1 MKKSGLMF
9 ALASVLALALGGCA
23 STGMEAAAEGTP
35 VDLRNAQVT
44 TKTMDNGDL
53 VDEYRVAGQVR
64 MVRVKPVRGAA
75 YYLYDRDGDGHMD
88 NDKDGISPVYW
99 KLYSW

>member
-1 MKKSGLMF
+1 MKTKGLLLAA
-9 ALASVLALALGGCA
+9 ALAGAGMLGGCA
-23 STGMEAAAEGTP
+23 TGVGMDGAP
-35 VDLRNAQVT
+35 MDLKDAQVT
-44 TKTMDNGDL
+44 TKTMGNGDR

-64 MVRVKPVRGAA
+64 MVKVSPTRGAP

-99 KLYSW
+99 KIYSW

>member
-1 MKKSGLMF
+1 MKMSGLIP
-9 ALASVLALALGGCA
+9 ALASVMALALAGCA
-23 STGMEAAAEGTP
+23 SSGVDADGAPM
-35 VDLRNAQVT
+35 DLRNAEVST
-44 TKTMDNGDL
+44 RTMDNGDL

>member
-1 MKKSGLMF
+1 MKNPASLLAGLLC
-9 ALASVLALALGGCA
+9 AGLLTLAGCA
-23 STGMEAAAEGTP
+23 SSGVGADGAPLDLSKAE
-35 VDLRNAQVT
+35 VS
-44 TKTMDNGDL
+44 TKTMDNGDR

-64 MVRVKPVRGAA
+64 MVKVTPVRGAT
-75 YYLYDRDGDGHMD
+75 YYMYDRDGDGHMD